1 MNAARA
7 CRDRQHHKVENLFE
21 KRPGRHDLSTRFT
34 AALVFSSSPSAWHK
48 VPSSKSHLG
57 LFPS

>member
-34 AALVFSSSPSAWHK
+34 AALVF
-48 VPSSKSHLG
+48 
-57 LFPS
+57 